1 MHLKQLK
8 LAGFKSFVDPIS
20 IPFPSHLVAVVGPNG
35 CGKSNIIDAVRW
47 VLGESSA
54 KTLRG
59 ESLTDIIFNGSTNRK
74 AVGQASVELI
84 FDNSLGRLGGQYG
97 NYQEIAIKRLVTR
110 AGDSLYFL
118 NGIRCRRRD
127 ITDLFLGTGAGAR
140 GYSIIGQGT
149 VSRLVEAQPEELRA
163 HLEEAAGI
171 SKYKERRRETVMR
184 INQTRENLAR
194 VSDIRD
200 ELTKQLQRL
209 ERQAKAA
216 AYYQELKN
224 LERTYKAEII
234 ALKWQDLTKQSSQL
248 ENQINQFTIDYE
260 QYQTSIT
267 QIYSHNTSLKIRIEQ
282 TQDVI
287 ETQQAHFYQL
297 TTEIAR
303 LEEQLQQQ
311 NQEHQRLLMNRQT
324 IYTEQLELNTQL
336 NHEQK
341 LIQNYQDDIKRTEF
355 NLEASK
361 QQLIKK
367 QQLYQVAK
375 QEQLEWQTKIKE
387 VQTNLT
393 RTEQE
398 LQVQQVH
405 YQHIIQEQQNVQITF
420 DKNTDLLSSLTQELN
435 AINLVQEKTNLIHL
449 ENKKTE
455 QEINYQRLFNNL
467 GEIRQQLIQT
477 EAELYQAQDQ
487 MHQLT
492 AKHASV
498 AAILATIKKQSYSS
512 IKDHPRLFESLIVD
526 KEWQYACELVL
537 KDYLQATVVT
547 SLQPILAK
555 LNELADNSQSFTTP
569 YFNLKK
575 STNYPCLADKISS
588 SVPYFLPN
596 LHKVFTASSVI
607 EACSWLPQIGEDE
620 SIITKEG
627 CWLAKGWI
635 RITGKA
641 PVDTV
646 SLLAKQEELS
656 HLESELQQAQTN
668 LEQLKQKRDELHL
681 FLEEQQEKVVASK
694 EELNIILDEIRSEKT
709 RIDTLQLKI
718 EQLNTKRQELLKDNE
733 QIKQRLV
740 DLADQRF
747 TIDQIIA
754 AALPLKQ
761 QFLAEQ
767 EQYNRSKQDFDDAFL
782 FKEKDLHEARNLM
795 HQLEIEN
802 ERNQLTYKQI
812 TANAAAKQDK
822 LILLKER
829 LKEDDKQ
836 LATLLESNFSCEK
849 KLEVRL
855 EEHKK
860 VEQSLQV
867 IREELNDDKAKFT
880 AQEAKIKA
888 DEKQI
893 KILQEKMQQLQL
905 QLQTFRVQIGNLLDV
920 LKEQG
925 FQVQALIKAL
935 APEITIKV
943 REQHIEEI
951 VTEINRLGA
960 INLAAIEEYSN
971 EMQRK
976 QYLDEQ
982 YSDLINALAMLEV
995 AIEKLDKETKL
1006 RFQQT
1011 FNDVNATFQSLFPR
1025 LFGGGRAALELTGD
1039 NLLEAGVL
1047 ITAQPPGKRNNTIY
1061 LLSGGEKAMIAVALI
1076 FAIFQLNP
1084 SPFCMLDEV
1093 DAPLDD
1099 VNIGRFCNLVK
1110 EMSQVVQ
1117 FLFITH
1123 NKITM
1128 ELADHLIG
1136 VTMRE
1141 PGVSRI
1147 VSVDVEQALAITEA

>member
-59 ESLTDIIFNGSTNRK
+59 ESLTDVIFNGSTNRK

-110 AGDSLYFL
+110 AGESFYFL
-118 NGIRCRRRD
+118 NGTRCRRRD
-127 ITDLFLGTGAGAR
+127 ITDLFLGTGASAR

-171 SKYKERRRETVMR
+171 SKYKERRRETVVR
-184 INQTRENLAR
+184 INHTRENLAR

-200 ELTKQLQRL
+200 ELAKQLQRL

-216 AYYQELKN
+216 AHYQELKD
-224 LERTYKAEII
+224 LERTYKAEIV
-234 ALKWQDLTKQSSQL
+234 ALKWQDLSAQASNL
-248 ENQINQFTIDYE
+248 ENQINQFTLDYE
-260 QYQTSIT
+260 QYQASIT
-267 QIYSHNTSLKIRIEQ
+267 QTYNENTSLKIKTEQ
-282 TQDVI
+282 AQDVI

-311 NQEHQRLLMNRQT
+311 KQEHQRLLISRQT
-324 IYTEQLELNTQL
+324 IYTEQQELTNQL
-336 NHEQK
+336 NHEQELLK
-341 LIQNYQDDIKRTEF
+341 DYQNRINQIEF
-355 NLEASK
+355 NLKTAK
-361 QQLIKK
+361 QQLMQK
-367 QQLYQVAK
+367 QQLYQVAQ
-375 QEQLEWQTKIKE
+375 QEQFEWQAKTKEI
-387 VQTNLT
+387 QSNLA
-393 RTEQE
+393 RIEQE

-405 YQHIIQEQQNVQITF
+405 YQHIIQEQQNVQIYF
-420 DKNTDLLSSLTQELN
+420 DKNTDLLYSLTQELN
-435 AINLVQEKTNLIHL
+435 AINLTREQTNLIHL

-455 QEINYQRLFNNL
+455 QETNYQKLSNHL

-477 EAELYQAQDQ
+477 ETELYHAQDQ

-498 AAILATIKKQSYSS
+498 VAILATIKKQSYSS
-512 IKDHPRLFESLIVD
+512 ITDHPRLFENLVVD
-526 KEWQYACELVL
+526 KEWQYAFELVL
-537 KDYLQATVVT
+537 KDYLQATIVT

-555 LNELADNSQSFTTP
+555 LNELTDNAQSFTAP
-569 YFNLKK
+569 YFTSQK
-575 STNYPCLADKISS
+575 STTYPCLADKISGP
-588 SVPYFLPN
+588 VPYFLPN
-596 LHKVFTASSVI
+596 LHKIFAASSI
-607 EACSWLPQIGEDE
+607 IDACNWWPQIDEDE

-635 RITGKA
+635 RINGKTTT
-641 PVDTV
+641 DTFSV
-646 SLLAKQEELS
+646 LAKQEELS
-656 HLESELQQAQTN
+656 YLNRELKQAQMN
-668 LEQLKQKRDELHL
+668 LERLKQKRDELHL
-681 FLEEQQEKVVASK
+681 FLEEQQEKVFASK
-694 EELNIILDEIRSEKT
+694 EELNIIFDEIRSEKAK
-709 RIDTLQLKI
+709 IDSLQLKL
-718 EQLNTKRQELLKDNE
+718 EQLDTKRKELLKDNE
-733 QIKQRLV
+733 QLEQRLL

-747 TIDQIIA
+747 TIEQAIA
-754 AALPLKQ
+754 AALPVKQ

-767 EQYNRSKQDFDDAFL
+767 EQFNRDKQNFDDTFL
-782 FKEKDLHEARNLM
+782 AKEKNLNEARNLM

-802 ERNQLTYKQI
+802 ERNQLTYQQI
-812 TANAAAKQDK
+812 IANVAVKQDK

-829 LKEDDKQ
+829 LKEDDNQ

-849 KLEVRL
+849 KLEMKL
-855 EEHKK
+855 GEHKR
-860 VEQSLQV
+860 VEQSLQI
-867 IREELNDDKAKFT
+867 IREELNDDKAKFM

-893 KILQEKMQQLQL
+893 KILQEKIQQLQL

-925 FQVQALIKAL
+925 FQVQALIQAI

-943 REQHIEEI
+943 REQHIEEVI
-951 VTEINRLGA
+951 EKINRLGA
-960 INLAAIEEYSN
+960 INLAAIEEYTN

-982 YSDLINALAMLEV
+982 YNDLTNALAMLEA
-995 AIEKLDKETKL
+995 AIEKLDKETKW

-1011 FNDVNATFQSLFPR
+1011 FNEVNATFQSLFPR
-1025 LFGGGRAALELTGD
+1025 LFGGGQAALELTSD

-1061 LLSGGEKAMIAVALI
+1061 LLSGGEKAMVAVALI

-1099 VNIGRFCNLVK
+1099 VNIERFCNLVR

-1123 NKITM
+1123 NKIAM

-1147 VSVDVEQALAITEA
+1147 VSVDVEQALAITEI